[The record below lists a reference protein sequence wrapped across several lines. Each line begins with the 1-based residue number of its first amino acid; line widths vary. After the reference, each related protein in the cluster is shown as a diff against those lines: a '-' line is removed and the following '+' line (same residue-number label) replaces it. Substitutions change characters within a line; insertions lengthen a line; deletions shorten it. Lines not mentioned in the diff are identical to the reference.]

1 MGAKNE
7 KIKASLAETRARR
20 ENQRPRTF
28 VLKLQ
33 NLSKNKERTLERA
46 FLEAKWLTNWIIA
59 DIERL
64 QLPLNKVHEV
74 EAKAGDALEP
84 CKLRVLGAQVKQR
97 IGRRIQEDLRGLHA
111 LKQNGHKVG
120 RLGFKRR
127 VDAIPFSNQA
137 FTLRSRGKENRVHLQ
152 KLGEF
157 RALGLHQIP
166 QKAEVANAVLVRK
179 PSGHYL
185 HVTVYVPKDE
195 PKPLPDPGNPNQ
207 ATDFKAVGV
216 DLGLKNQAALSN
228 GFVLRWRVRETDRLK
243 KLQRKLSRKKKGSK
257 NREHVVHR
265 IRREHEKLRWI
276 KQDIRNRVLALLRQY
291 DLVAVQ
297 PDRIKGWQALWGG
310 KVQGAALGG
319 LLEALR
325 TRLPTL
331 VATERNAPTTR
342 TCSSC
347 GHLNPKV
354 PLDRRVFT
362 CEACGFRIDRDLNA
376 ALNVLTMAWPAAR
389 ALGLDRPEVTP
400 LEWEAAGRILG
411 PNPRIRLSH
420 AT

>member
-1 MGAKNE
+1 MGVKNE

-20 ENQRPRTF
+20 KNQRPRTF
-28 VLKLQ
+28 ELKLQ

-64 QLPLNKVHEV
+64 KLPLNKVHAVEV
-74 EAKAGDALEP
+74 KAGDALEP
-84 CKLRVLGAQVKQR
+84 RKLRILGAQVKQR
-97 IGRRIQEDLRGLHA
+97 IGRRIQENLRGLHT

-120 RLGFKRR
+120 RLRFKRR

-137 FTLRSRGKENRVHLQ
+137 FTLRPRGKENRVRLQ

-157 RALGLHQIP
+157 RVLGLHQIP
-166 QKAEVANAVLVRK
+166 QKAEIASAVLVRK

-195 PKPLPDPGNPNQ
+195 PKPLPDPENPNQ
-207 ATDFKAVGV
+207 TAGFKAVGV
-216 DLGLKNQAALSN
+216 DLGLKNQAVLSN
-228 GFVLRWRVRETDRLK
+228 GFVLRWQVRETDRLK

-257 NREHVVHR
+257 NRERAVHR
-265 IRREHEKLRWI
+265 IRREHEKLRRI
-276 KQDIRNRVLALLRQY
+276 KQDIRNRVLAFLRHY

-297 PDRIKGWQALWGG
+297 PDRIKAWQVLWGG
-310 KVQGAALGG
+310 KVQGAALGE

-347 GHLNPKV
+347 GHLNPRV
-354 PLDRRVFT
+354 PLGRRVFT
-362 CEACGFRIDRDLNA
+362 CEACGFRIDRDRNA
-376 ALNVLTMAWPAAR
+376 ALNTLTMAWPAAR

-400 LEWEAAGRILG
+400 PEWKAAGRILG
-411 PNPRIRLSH
+411 PNPRIRLSR